1 MSTARVVREQIRRV
15 SAALR
20 AHWDPIGGGRMPD
33 LPDDEYES
41 YAPRVVALFRE
52 GADDRKV
59 ATYLSEVERV
69 AMGIDPAPPDAL
81 LPTVR
86 LVRTAWSSGDHAG

>member
-1 MSTARVVREQIRRV
+1 MREQIRRV

-20 AHWDPIGGGRMPD
+20 AHWDPIGGGQMSD
-33 LPDDEYES
+33 LPDDEYAS

-59 ATYLSEVERV
+59 ASYLSDVERV
-69 AMGIDPAPPDAL
+69 ALGMGPVAPEAL
-81 LPTVR
+81 IPVVR
-86 LVRTAWSSGDHAG
+86 LVRAAWGSDDHAV